1 MIADLKPYVEYKES
15 GLPWLGQV
23 SAKDSRALGDR
34 RSHAA

>member
-1 MIADLKPYVEYKES
+1 MIVVLKPYAEYKES
-15 GLPWLGQV
+15 ELPWLGQV